1 MSRAFLNRRMVLG
14 EENNTIREN
23 SLKEIRLFRFI
34 YSRRIVK
41 ITVRESG
48 GGGVK
53 DKYGG
58 VSGVFVLEGELLVPS
73 SSSRDTQETVLVF
86 MHPAASSK

>member
-1 MSRAFLNRRMVLG
+1 MVLG